1 MAPEKLKR
9 VVIKEEL
16 VELTGDFKYALIL
29 NQFIYWTERRRDF
42 DKFIEEEKKRARSE
56 GRELNISKTGGWV
69 YKTSDDLADEL
80 MLGKSKPTL
89 SRYVKKLEEMGYLES
104 RQNPEYSW
112 DKTKQYRVDLIKVNR
127 DLLELGYHLEGY
139 RFEKMYKDIARCLR
153 ETEREDNKSSDDS
166 GKKISR
172 KEKTEQKAEK
182 KKYEKDNPQ
191 NNDDNLHKTQKEEDE
206 DAINPGSS
214 DISNFNDRSFNMK
227 DRDFK
232 MKPRRKNMKH
242 RDSKNETAIP
252 ETTTEITSKTTA
264 ETKDPKTEEHEQRAS
279 ARGKPPTQKTADNYR
294 QKTQIDELLT
304 PEVIDAFMRV
314 FGRKPTV
321 FEAETLADQNSKS
334 EIIKKA
340 IELTAL
346 NSRDGTL
353 SYTLALLRD
362 WREKGLGT
370 VKQVEE
376 MLASHR
382 ENRGS
387 KNQSQKNRSSR
398 GSSQKKQ
405 RKESDPRYLIDSDG
419 NEYLDP
425 EHPEVMKQNGWNTS
439 PPGED

>member
-69 YKTSDDLADEL
+69 YKSSDDLADEL

-104 RQNPEYSW
+104 RQNPQYSW
-112 DKTKQYRVDLIKVNR
+112 DKTKQYRVNLIKVNR

-139 RFEKMYKDIARCLR
+139 RFEKMYKDIARCLK
-153 ETEREDNKSSDDS
+153 ETERKEDKSAGDS
-166 GKKISR
+166 GKKIAR
-172 KEKTEQKAEK
+172 KEKAEKKAEK
-182 KKYEKDNPQ
+182 KKCTKDNFQ
-191 NNDDNLHKTQKEEDE
+191 TDDDNLHNTQKKDE
-206 DAINPGSS
+206 KAINPGGS
-214 DISNFNDRSFNMK
+214 DISNFNDRGFNMK

-232 MKPRRKNMKH
+232 MKPRSKNMKH

-252 ETTTEITSKTTA
+252 ETTTEITSKTTT

-279 ARGKPPTQKTADNYR
+279 AREETPPQKTSGDYR
-294 QKTQIDELLT
+294 QKKQIDKIIP
-304 PEVIDAFMRV
+304 PEIIDAFMGV
-314 FGRKPTV
+314 FERKPTA

-334 EIIKKA
+334 AIIKKA

-370 VKQVEE
+370 VEQVEE

-387 KNQSQKNRSSR
+387 KKQGQKNRSSR
-398 GSSQKKQ
+398 GSSQKKK
-405 RKESDPRYLIDSDG
+405 RKESDSRYLIDSDG

-425 EHPEVMKQNGWNTS
+425 EHPEVMKQNGWNTP
-439 PPGED
+439 PPGEG